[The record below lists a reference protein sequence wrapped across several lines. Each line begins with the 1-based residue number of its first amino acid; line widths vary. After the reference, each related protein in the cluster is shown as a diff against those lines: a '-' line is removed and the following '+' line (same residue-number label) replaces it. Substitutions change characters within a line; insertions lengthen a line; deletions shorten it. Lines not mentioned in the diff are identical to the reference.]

1 MIAEH
6 KKNNF
11 SAEANQDFNNLEKT
25 KIERPNIDH
34 LIKKILNERRKQ
46 HIKNFLIF
54 SVIVLVAVGSIT
66 ISVIY

>member
-1 MIAEH
+1 MIARH

-11 SAEANQDFNNLEKT
+11 SAGANQDFNNLEKT

-34 LIKKILNERRKQ
+34 LIKKILNERRQQ
-46 HIKNFLIF
+46 HRKKFLIF
-54 SVIVLVAVGSIT
+54 SVIVLVAVGSMV

>member
-34 LIKKILNERRKQ
+34 LIKKN
-46 HIKNFLIF
+46 IK
-54 SVIVLVAVGSIT
+54 
-66 ISVIY
+66 